1 MFNDVVYF
9 NDVKL
14 KMLNRD
20 VANLIYTLTG
30 MRTFRE
36 IKRHFEEYPYE
47 KIRDS
52 YRGNDIYYLC
62 DYNPDYVLDDSNKQ
76 FDFDIVLVIKAK
88 TGEVMI
94 RDIEVNKI
102 RL

>member
-1 MFNDVVYF
+1 MFNDVCFF
-9 NDVKL
+9 NGVKL
-14 KMLNRD
+14 KMFNRD

-52 YRGNDIYYLC
+52 YCGNDIYYLC

>member
-1 MFNDVVYF
+1 MFNDVIYF

-20 VANLIYTLTG
+20 VANLIYSLTG

-47 KIRDS
+47 QYMS
-52 YRGNDIYYLC
+52 SGGTYYYVC
-62 DYNPDYVLDDSNKQ
+62 GYNPVYVLDDSKKQ
-76 FDFDIVLVIKAK
+76 FDFEITLVIDGR
-88 TGEVMI
+88 TGVVMI
-94 RDIEVNKI
+94 QNIIVSKFR
-102 RL
+102 